1 VNCSCS
7 YLNQQQKTVHIDK
20 KKNISKGGKWCGV
33 GERTL
38 RSPERVDSF
47 FLNSILRHW
56 AIKTTCRTERE
67 TKSSLEFFA
76 PICTSRI

>member
-47 FLNSILRHW
+47 FLIRY
-56 AIKTTCRTERE
+56 CVTEPLKPHVE
-67 TKSSLEFFA
+67 LKGKQKVHSSFLLQFV
-76 PICTSRI
+76 PRV

>member
-1 VNCSCS
+1 VVWGRREKFTLS
-7 YLNQQQKTVHIDK
+7 
-20 KKNISKGGKWCGV
+20 
-33 GERTL
+33 RTCRFL
-38 RSPERVDSF
+38 F
-47 FLNSILRHW
+47 FNSILRHW